1 MSPVAL
7 IAPSI
12 LSADFADLGK
22 ECSSMIACGADWLHI
37 DIMDGHFVPNI
48 TFGAP
53 VVTKIR
59 SHVNRPS
66 AKHGK
71 GTFDCHMMIAEPKKW
86 VKDFQK
92 AGCDLY
98 CFHYEAAISSTA
110 AESPEAT
117 SEAKT
122 NPKELIRYIHNL
134 GMLAGIAIKPETPVD
149 VLWEIL
155 DSGDVEEVPDMVLVM
170 TVHPGFGGQ
179 KFMASELPKVAELRR
194 RYPELNI
201 EVDGGLGPGTIDQ
214 AAEAGANVIVAG
226 SAVFGA
232 QDPGEVIVKLR
243 EAVEQRRG
251 ALL

>member
-1 MSPVAL
+1 MVPPAV

-12 LSADFADLGK
+12 LSADFAQLGK
-22 ECSSMIACGADWLHI
+22 ECSDIMKNDAMWLHI

-59 SHVNRPS
+59 PHVDRPK
-66 AKHGK
+66 APKGK

-86 VKDFQK
+86 IRDFQK

-98 CFHYEAAISSTA
+98 CFHYEAAVTSTA
-110 AESPEAT
+110 AENPTDQSETKT
-117 SEAKT
+117 S
-122 NPKELIRYIHNL
+122 PKEIIRFIHENN
-134 GMLAGIAIKPETPVD
+134 MLAGIAIKPETEVD

-155 DSGDVEEVPDMVLVM
+155 QNPNKEEVPDMVLVM

-179 KFMASELPKVAELRR
+179 KFMASELPKVKALREA
-194 RYPELNI
+194 YPELYI
-201 EVDGGLGPGTIDQ
+201 EVDGGLGEGTIDQ

-232 QDPGEVIVKLR
+232 EDPAGVIKVLQ
-243 EAVEQRRG
+243 ESVERRRQS
-251 ALL
+251 AL